1 MRKLPAF
8 CVIVAAT
15 AAYASNCPSGDAMLK
30 NNTPL
35 NQLCPNGFTSK
46 SGGSIENAMA
56 NQKDNVAMVYASAQN
71 TGVPTDL
78 ALAVSYHESVGFNSC
93 AGSDTGVK
101 GPMQLT
107 QRTARS
113 LGFDRDINQQ
123 NINGGMA
130 VLKRAYDKC
139 GYNYTCL
146 SANYNGS
153 PRPGEQAGWARGV
166 EAATNKFKNNPKL
179 LASACNESTTA
190 NCNPND
196 AGNPNLPGSG
206 TAVAQNPTKGG
217 DAASAGSGAQA
228 SASPADLSSPAEHPP
243 TRDMASIILPVG
255 AAALEPR
262 EIPEGI
268 ALPQNTL

>member
-153 PRPGEQAGWARGV
+153 PRPVNRQVGRVALRQQLISSRIIQSCLL
-166 EAATNKFKNNPKL
+166 L
-179 LASACNESTTA
+179 LATSRRLQTATQTT
-190 NCNPND
+190 
-196 AGNPNLPGSG
+196 
-206 TAVAQNPTKGG
+206 
-217 DAASAGSGAQA
+217 
-228 SASPADLSSPAEHPP
+228 
-243 TRDMASIILPVG
+243 
-255 AAALEPR
+255 R
-262 EIPEGI
+262 EIRTCRDPERR
-268 ALPQNTL
+268 

>member
-1 MRKLPAF
+1 
-8 CVIVAAT
+8 
-15 AAYASNCPSGDAMLK
+15 MLL

-35 NQLCPNGFTSK
+35 AQLCPNGFTSK
-46 SGGSIENAMA
+46 SGGSVENAMS
-56 NQKDNVAMVYASAQN
+56 NQKDNVSMIYASAQN

-113 LGFDRDINQQ
+113 LGFDRDINEQ
-123 NINGGMA
+123 NIKGGMA

-139 GYNYTCL
+139 GYDYACL

-166 EAATNKFKNNPKL
+166 ETATNKFKNNPQLMTKICGE
-179 LASACNESTTA
+179 ATVA
-190 NCNPND
+190 NCTPND
-196 AGNPNLPGSG
+196 VGNPTLPGSG
-206 TAVAQNPTKGG
+206 STVAQNSGATVDQPASSTGTQ
-217 DAASAGSGAQA
+217 ASAGSV
-228 SASPADLSSPAEHPP
+228 DYSSLAEHPP
-243 TRDMASIILPVG
+243 SRAMATIILNSG
-255 AAALEPR
+255 EAALQPDAV
-262 EIPEGI
+262 PEGI
-268 ALPQNTL
+268 DPRRAIH